1 MAKKYVAAI
10 DQGTTSTRCMIFDKE
25 GNPVSSSQMEH
36 EQIYPQPGWVEHD
49 PMEIWSRTQDVIR
62 GALEK
67 GNIDPNE
74 IAAVGV
80 TNQRETTIVW
90 DKDTGK
96 PVYNAIVWQCMRTQ
110 DFCLEWEKESG
121 ANEWVNPVSYT
132 HLVLVPQKRGI
143 GEDVY
148 KRQGSMLPFSKAPRM
163 TS

>member
-121 ANEWVNPVSYT
+121 ANEWVNRKT
-132 HLVLVPQKRGI
+132 GLVISTYFLDQ
-143 GEDVY
+143 D
-148 KRQGSMLPFSKAPRM
+148 
-163 TS
+163 

>member
-90 DKDTGK
+90 DKDTVSLSTTLLYG
-96 PVYNAIVWQCMRTQ
+96 NA
-110 DFCLEWEKESG
+110 
-121 ANEWVNPVSYT
+121 
-132 HLVLVPQKRGI
+132 
-143 GEDVY
+143 
-148 KRQGSMLPFSKAPRM
+148 
-163 TS
+163 